1 MHRTLSI
8 YQTYLV
14 RGEME
19 KVLVTFNVSK
29 GGGQALVV
37 GPLKK
42 YESSQ
47 TLSSKN
53 HAFLK
58 LFSIFRMSKVLKTFI
73 IRQVEKKILD
83 RILGADVYDPRMRP
97 NVSNK

>member
-8 YQTYLV
+8 YKTYLV

-19 KVLVTFNVSK
+19 KVLLHLMFQG

-37 GPLKK
+37 WPFKK

-58 LFSIFRMSKVLKTFI
+58 LFSIFRMSKVLQTFI